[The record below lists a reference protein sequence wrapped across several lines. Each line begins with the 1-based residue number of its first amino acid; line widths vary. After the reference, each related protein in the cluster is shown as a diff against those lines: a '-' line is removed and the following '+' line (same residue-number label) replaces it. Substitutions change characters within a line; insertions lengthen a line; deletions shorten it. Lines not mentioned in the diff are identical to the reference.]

1 MDSRYIR
8 KMKCTRLVLLLV
20 FLTLLCTTDLVLAQR
35 ISKKILTEG
44 EGKFNAPITVGKGM
58 PFSITFN
65 EIEIIAEVSISSTDF
80 SSMIKASSGTIGGE
94 PRTITLAPGTYIIKE
109 TYYGSVGA
117 AKTLIPIPVL
127 EIPEIV
133 VERNLSVGV
142 LSEYT
147 IELSTTIYNLRAK
160 LDGDFEGS
168 MRIRE
173 TVGDQVVVPFKSVK
187 KLNRGTEITY
197 QAEFSAFAASETKIS
212 SREIVTPEVSLS
224 LSSDNLIKINW
235 YQISGVENY
244 QVYRSLTPTPDFG
257 SIDPIARAVTETT
270 FVDAS
275 ADLNTVYY
283 YSVAAISSDGD
294 ITQTA
299 ADVPNATLWINKD
312 GGTCEYADGT
322 KVIFPA
328 NLVGTPENLYLASVS
343 TISNDSVLKLE
354 SAIDEKSY
362 VVSVSGQNP
371 VLNFDSSAR
380 LTLKYSDKTDNE
392 VTNPQIFALRGNKWV
407 RLVNQTTNLHN
418 NTVTADI
425 KSAGI
430 YSLASFEMNKI
441 AENPWDI
448 NRDNSVN
455 IFDLVLVAGQFGEN
469 GKNLKGDING
479 DSSVNIFDLVL
490 VASHFGETYDSAA
503 PTVFTSN
510 LAPSFEVSL
519 RAISTDKS
527 DTMTFEVLIDGLY
540 SLEKLAGYQVT
551 ICGLECNL
559 RVIDAGS
566 VFVPRSTYLVPNQRR
581 GDQVTISAVAYGEKN
596 SKSKIYTKEQA
607 VLTTFQLSSG
617 NREIKLQNALLS
629 NVDGSSIPLIINTEI
644 QTTLNEHL
652 PLKTEVKQNYPN
664 PFNPETWIPFSVAS
678 DTVVQLIVYNYNG
691 TVIREIDL
699 GMVSQGSYI
708 NKDEAIYWD
717 GRNQYG
723 EEVASGVYFYRLH
736 SINTTPAKKMTIMK

>member
-35 ISKKILTEG
+35 ISKKILTQG

-80 SSMIKASSGTIGGE
+80 SSMIKASSGTIDGE

-147 IELSTTIYNLRAK
+147 IEISTTIYNLRAK

-224 LSSDNLIKINW
+224 LNSDNQIKINW

-244 QVYRSLTPTPDFG
+244 QVYRSLTPTPDLG

-283 YSVAAISSDGD
+283 YSVAAIGSDGD

-312 GGTCEYADGT
+312 GSTCEYVDGT
-322 KVIFPA
+322 KVVFPA

-407 RLVNQTTNLHN
+407 RLANQTTNLNN

-430 YSLASFEMNKI
+430 YSLASFEINEI

-448 NRDNSVN
+448 NRDSNVN
-455 IFDLVLVAGQFGEN
+455 IFDLVLVASQFGEN

-479 DSSVNIFDLVL
+479 DNSVNIFDLVL

-503 PTVFTSN
+503 PNVFTSN

-519 RAISTDKS
+519 RVISADKP
-527 DTMTFEVLIDGLY
+527 DTTTFEVLIDGLD

-551 ICGLECNL
+551 ICGLESDL
-559 RVIDAGS
+559 RVIDAGA
-566 VFVPRSTYLVPNQRR
+566 VFLPRSTYLVPNQRS

-596 SKSKIYTKEQA
+596 SKSKMYTKERT
-607 VLTTFQLSSG
+607 VLAIFQLSG
-617 NREIKLQNALLS
+617 GKKDIKIQNALLS
-629 NVDGSSIPLIINTEI
+629 NADGSSIPLVINTEI

>member
-1 MDSRYIR
+1 MR

-20 FLTLLCTTDLVLAQR
+20 SFILLCSTDLVLGQR

-44 EGKFNAPITVGKGM
+44 EGNFTAPITVGKGM

-65 EIEIIAEVSISSTDF
+65 EIEIITEVNISSTDF
-80 SSMIKASSGTIGGE
+80 SSTVKSSSGTIDGD
-94 PRTITLAPGTYIIKE
+94 PLTITLAPGTYTIKE

-117 AKTLIPIPVL
+117 AKTLIPIPTL

-133 VERNLSVGV
+133 IERKLSVGA

-147 IELSTTIYNLRAK
+147 IELATTIYNLRVK

-173 TVGDQVVVPFKSVK
+173 TVGNQVVVPFKSVK
-187 KLNRGTEITY
+187 KLNKGTEITY

-224 LSSDNLIKINW
+224 LNSDNQIKINW
-235 YQISGVENY
+235 YQIPGAESY
-244 QVYRSLTPTPDFG
+244 QVYRSLTPTPDLG
-257 SIDPIARAVTETT
+257 SIDPIARGITETT

-283 YSVAAISSDGD
+283 YSVSAIGLNGG
-294 ITQTA
+294 IPQIA
-299 ADVPNATLWINKD
+299 ADVPNATLWINEN
-312 GGTCEYADGT
+312 GSTCEYIDGT
-322 KVIFPA
+322 KVVFPA
-328 NLVGTPENLYLASVS
+328 NLAGTSENLYLASVS
-343 TISNDSVLKLE
+343 TISNDSVIKLE

-362 VVSVSGQNP
+362 VVSIFGQNP
-371 VLNFDSSAR
+371 VFNFDSSAR
-380 LTLKYSDKTDNE
+380 LTLKYSDGIDNE
-392 VTNPQIFALRGNKWV
+392 VTTPQIFALRGNKWI
-407 RLVNQTTNLHN
+407 RLVNQTTDLDN

-425 KSAGI
+425 KSPGI
-430 YSLASFEMNKI
+430 YSLASFEINKTT
-441 AENPWDI
+441 ENPWDI
-448 NRDNSVN
+448 NRDSNVN

-479 DSSVNIFDLVL
+479 DNSVNIFDLVL

-510 LAPSFEVSL
+510 FAPSFEVSL
-519 RAISTDKS
+519 RSISADKRN
-527 DTMTFEVLIDGLY
+527 TTTFQILIDGLD
-540 SLEKLAGYQVT
+540 SLEQLAGYQVT
-551 ICGLECNL
+551 ICGLENDL

-566 VFVPRSTYLVPNQRR
+566 VFLPRSTYSVPNQRR
-581 GDQVTISAVAYGEKN
+581 GDQVTISAVAYGKKN
-596 SKSKIYTKEQA
+596 NKSKIYTKEQA
-607 VLTTFQLSSG
+607 VLTTFQLSSEEKG
-617 NREIKLQNALLS
+617 IRLQNVLLS
-629 NVDGSSIPLIINTEI
+629 NVDGNSIPLVINTDI

-652 PLKTEVKQNYPN
+652 PIKTEVKQNYPN
-664 PFNPETWIPFSVAS
+664 PFNPETWIPFSVDS
-678 DTVVQLIVYNYNG
+678 DTVVRLIVYNYG
-691 TVIREIDL
+691 GAVIREIDL
-699 GMVSQGSYI
+699 GVVSQGRYI
-708 NKDEAIYWD
+708 NKDEAIHWD

-736 SINTTPAKKMTIMK
+736 TTNTTSAKKMTIMK